1 MAALAGFVSKI
12 GLASGPLIA
21 SFLIID
27 YGFSTIINLAACG
40 LFIGCFLA
48 VYASSK
54 SEKITYE

>member
-27 YGFSTIINLAACG
+27 YGFTTIINLASSG

-48 VYASSK
+48 VYASIK
-54 SEKITYE
+54 SNKVANE